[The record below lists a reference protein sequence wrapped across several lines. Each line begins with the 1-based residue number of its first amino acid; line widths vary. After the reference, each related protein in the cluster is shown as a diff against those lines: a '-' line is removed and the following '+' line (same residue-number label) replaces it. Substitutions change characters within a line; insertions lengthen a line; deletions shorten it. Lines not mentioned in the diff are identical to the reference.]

1 MKRIIFMTL
10 LTAVFTAGLM
20 GCEKEGPAETAG
32 KKLDETV
39 EKAGEKIEQAADEV
53 KEKTE
58 N

>member
-1 MKRIIFMTL
+1 MKHTIFMMLMTF
-10 LTAVFTAGLM
+10 VFAAGLM

-53 KEKTE
+53 KEKTQ

>member
-53 KEKTE
+53 KEKTQ

>member
-1 MKRIIFMTL
+1 MKRIIFTTL
-10 LTAVFTAGLM
+10 LSALFAAGLM

-39 EKAGEKIEQAADEV
+39 EEAGEKIEQAADEV